1 MKISKVG
8 KLNSRSWSLEAL
20 ETCPASKGSDGELV
34 PACKGCYA
42 VGGNYR
48 FKNVKEARSHNKKDW
63 KRSEWVADMIEELD
77 SDRYFR
83 WFDSGDMYS
92 LALAEKMYEICKAT
106 PWTKHWIPT
115 RMHKFKK
122 FRDVIDRLNALDNVV
137 VRLSSDGING
147 EIIEDAQ
154 YSSTIIPFIDSVTVA
169 TICNAPLQDGK
180 CKKCRLCW
188 DKSTKVI
195 AYAGHGAKMKK
206 QQRELIQVME
216 VA

>member
-63 KRSEWVADMIEELD
+63 QRSEWVADMIEELD

-106 PWTKHWIPT
+106 PWTRHWIPT

-147 EIIEDAQ
+147 EIIEEAE

-169 TICNAPLQDGK
+169 TVCNAPLQDGK

-206 QQRELIQVME
+206 QQRELIQVMV

>member
-63 KRSEWVADMIEELD
+63 QRSEWVADMIEELD

-147 EIIEDAQ
+147 EIIEEAE

-169 TICNAPLQDGK
+169 TVCNAPLQDGK

>member
-20 ETCPASKGSDGELV
+20 ETCPASKDSNGELV

-48 FKNVKEARSHNKKDW
+48 FKNVKEARSHNKRDW
-63 KRSEWVADMIEELD
+63 QRSEWVADMIEELD

-169 TICNAPLQDGK
+169 TVCNAPLQEGK
-180 CKKCRLCW
+180 CKKCRACW
-188 DKSTKVI
+188 SKDVKVI

-206 QQRELIQVME
+206 IQREMITLIE

>member
-1 MKISKVG
+1 MMISKVG

-106 PWTKHWIPT
+106 PWTRHWIPT

-147 EIIEDAQ
+147 EIIEDAK

>member
-48 FKNVKEARSHNKKDW
+48 FKNVKQARSHNKKDW

-77 SDRYFR
+77 ADRYFR

-106 PWTKHWIPT
+106 PWTRHWIPT

-147 EIIEDAQ
+147 EIIEDAK

-169 TICNAPLQDGK
+169 TVCNAPLQDGK

-188 DKSTKVI
+188 DKSTKII

>member
-48 FKNVKEARSHNKKDW
+48 FQNVKDARSHNKRDW

-122 FRDVIDRLNALDNVV
+122 FIDVIDRLNALDNVV
-137 VRLSSDGING
+137 VRLSSDGVNG
-147 EIIEDAQ
+147 EIVQEAK
-154 YSSTIIPFIDSVTVA
+154 YSSTIIPFINSVTIA
-169 TICNAPLQDGK
+169 TVCNAPLQEGK
-180 CKKCRLCW
+180 CKKCRACW
-188 DKSTKVI
+188 SKDVKVI

-206 QQRELIQVME
+206 IQREMITLIE

>member
-1 MKISKVG
+1 MKISQVG
-8 KLNSRSWSLEAL
+8 KLNSRSWSLEAF
-20 ETCPASKGSDGELV
+20 ETCPASTDSKGELV

-48 FKNVKEARSHNKKDW
+48 FKNVKNARAHNKKDW
-63 KRSEWVADMIEELD
+63 KRGEWVADMIEELD

-92 LALAEKMYEICKAT
+92 LKLAYKMLEICKAT

-115 RMHKFKK
+115 RMHKFPK
-122 FRDVIDRLNALDNVV
+122 FKEVIDLLNALDNVV
-137 VRLSSDGING
+137 VRLSSDGVNG
-147 EIIEDAQ
+147 EIVQEAQ
-154 YSSTIIPFIDSVTVA
+154 YSSTIIPFINSVTMA
-169 TICNAPLQDGK
+169 TVCNAPLQDGK
-180 CKKCRLCW
+180 CKKCRACW
-188 DKSTKVI
+188 DKSVKVI

-206 QQRELIQVME
+206 IQREMITLVE

>member
-63 KRSEWVADMIEELD
+63 QRSEWVADMIEELD

-106 PWTKHWIPT
+106 PWTRHWIPT

-147 EIIEDAQ
+147 EIIEEAE

-169 TICNAPLQDGK
+169 TVCNAPLQDGK

-188 DKSTKVI
+188 DKSKKVI

>member
-63 KRSEWVADMIEELD
+63 QRSEWVADMIEELD

-92 LALAEKMYEICKAT
+92 LGLAEKIYEICKAT

-122 FRDVIDRLNALDNVV
+122 FRDVIDRLNALNNVV

-147 EIIEDAQ
+147 EIIEEAQ

-169 TICNAPLQDGK
+169 TVCNAPLQDGK

>member
-147 EIIEDAQ
+147 EIIEDSQ

>member
-92 LALAEKMYEICKAT
+92 LALAERMYEICKAT

-147 EIIEDAQ
+147 EIIEEAK

>member
-63 KRSEWVADMIEELD
+63 QRVEWVADMIEELD
-77 SDRYFR
+77 ADRYFR

-92 LALAEKMYEICKAT
+92 LRLAEKMYEICKAT
-106 PWTKHWIPT
+106 PWTRHWIPT

-147 EIIEDAQ
+147 EIIQEAE

-169 TICNAPLQDGK
+169 TVCNAPLQDGK

>member
-63 KRSEWVADMIEELD
+63 QRSEWVADMVEELD

-106 PWTKHWIPT
+106 PWTRHWIPT

-147 EIIEDAQ
+147 EIIEEAE

-169 TICNAPLQDGK
+169 TVCNAPLQDGK

-188 DKSTKVI
+188 DKSKKVI

>member
-48 FKNVKEARSHNKKDW
+48 FQNVKDARSHNKRDW

-147 EIIEDAQ
+147 EIIEEAE

-169 TICNAPLQDGK
+169 TVCNAPLQEGK
-180 CKKCRLCW
+180 CKKCRACW
-188 DKSTKVI
+188 HKDVKVI

-206 QQRELIQVME
+206 QQRELIQIME